1 MVLATTGLYAQ
12 NPTYLCELKNDVQV
26 DASTYQFD
34 VYLLR
39 TGSTVFEFTSMQFG
53 ININPAVMNGG
64 NLTVT
69 LVSGTSEL
77 NPSQIPTAGKFSF
90 NSGSNCIIMTGMAPP
105 GAGSGTIISNTGNGT
120 RVGTIRLTNTVNFAS
135 DHPNLAWSFSIANGY
150 ITKVNAYVAGI
161 ATDITVQASHTTSN
175 LSNPLLNPPIPDVP
189 VATAGSSA
197 ACTQITANWSAA
209 ANADSYRL
217 DVSTSNLFGSFV
229 SGFHDLNVGN
239 VTTYPVT
246 GLTAGTTYYYRL
258 RAVNTFG
265 TSGNSNVITYATS
278 PAAPATP
285 GTITGSATQCAGA
298 PGLVYSISSVTNAT
312 TYTWTVPT
320 GWAITSGAG
329 TISITVTS
337 GSAGQNG
344 NISVTAGN
352 SCGTSSARNLAV
364 TVASAPATPG
374 IISGNTTQ
382 CSGLTGQVY
391 SIGSV
396 ANATTYTWTV
406 PSGWAVTNG
415 AGTTSITVTT
425 GSTGQNGNIS
435 VTAGNSCGT
444 SSASNLAVTVSP
456 ATPATPGAIT
466 GTSALCS
473 GQSGQIYNISSV
485 SNATTYSWTV
495 PTGWTINSGAGTTSI
510 TVTTGS
516 SGQNGNISVTAGNS
530 CGTSSASTLA
540 VTVIS
545 APATPGTIT
554 GTTSQCASLAGQVY
568 SIASVTGATT
578 YTWTVPTGWAITSG
592 AGSTSITV
600 TTGSPGQNGN
610 IGVTAGNGC
619 GNSSQRTLAVTI
631 NPGAPATPGSITG
644 TATQCANQSGQ
655 IYSIG
660 SVANASTYT
669 WTVPTGWNITAG
681 AGTTSIT
688 VTTGSAGQNGNI
700 SVTAGNGCGTSSAS
714 NLTVTVIAIP
724 SAPIVGTIT
733 QPTCAVA
740 TGSVILNGLPAGNWT
755 INPGAIAG
763 STPTYTITNLATGT
777 YNYTVT
783 NATGCISPASGNVI
797 INTQPVTPVIP
808 PQTGSTLSG
817 APFIVNPIGGVI
829 PLGTTYT
836 WTTPTYTNGVT
847 GGSAQPIPQ
856 ANINGTLTIPSGSGT
871 ATYTVTPTSGICI
884 GAPFTLTETVTS
896 SCTAVT
902 VGTQPSNATACATT
916 GIATLTVVA
925 SGTGPF
931 TYQWQYF
938 NGSTWG
944 NVVNGTPAAAI
955 YTNATTAAMSITGI
969 TTAAVYQY
977 RCYITNCGGGNNI
990 TSNAATL
997 TVNAQPVPTLTS
1009 SDPDNTFCL
1018 GTSVTFTAGGGTN
1031 YDFRI
1036 GGVTVQ
1042 NGSSTTYT
1050 TSSLA
1055 NGQIVTVVVTNASG
1069 CSALSTG
1076 ISNFVNQLPYIIG
1089 TPTSTCS
1096 TDFTTY
1102 TVGIT
1107 VSSGTVTSTSG
1118 VVTNPNG
1125 NIWAISG
1132 ILAGVNVTLTI
1143 TDIHGCIFTQPISA
1157 PNCNCPVVLP
1167 PVSGG
1172 DKSYCAGGIIPA
1184 LTAAVLA
1191 GETVDWYN
1199 SSSGGTPIRSG
1210 SLSYTPT
1217 TPGTY
1222 YAQSR
1227 NTTSNCVSSTRTAIT
1242 VTMNPLPVPT
1252 LTSSDADNIFCS
1264 GTSVIF
1270 TATGGTTY
1278 NFLVGGSSVQNG
1290 VSATYT
1296 TSSLTN
1302 GQMVV
1307 VIVTNA
1313 TGCSATSA
1321 GITNTVNI
1329 TPVPTLT
1336 SSDAD
1341 NNFCLGTSVTF
1352 TASGGTNYNFRVDG
1366 VSVQNG
1372 LLTTY
1377 STSTLTNG
1385 QVVDVI
1391 VSNTNGCTA
1400 TSTGITNSVFE
1411 SPIANA
1417 GTGGNNCGLQFHLNG
1432 SLTVGTGTWSKISG
1446 SGNATFSPDANTA
1459 NAIVTVTAYGSY
1471 TFGWTVAN
1479 GTCSTSA
1486 TVTVVFIQQP
1496 PANAG
1501 SGGDVCSKSF
1511 TMNAPVTTGLGTW
1524 AKISGLGNAVFTPD
1538 NHHPDATVTVD
1549 QFGSYNFEWTLV
1561 NSTCT
1566 STGIIKVV
1574 FHNQPPIN
1582 AGRDTALCKGSSVQ
1596 LQAMGTGTVAWVPA
1610 ALLSNPNIINPIATP
1625 VTTTTF
1631 TVNLTDQFGC
1641 KNSDDIVVEV
1651 RDTTTANAGPDQ
1663 VLGYIFTTTMDAV
1676 LAHSYENGVWSIIS
1690 GTGDFVDSTNA
1701 KTTVKKLS
1709 PGKNKFL
1716 WTVTNGYCPVS
1727 HDTAMIS
1734 VIEFIIPTLIT
1745 PNGDGRNDYFVLSG
1759 LATLGRTELI
1769 IFDRR
1774 GAQVYKN
1781 LNYDNSWNGL
1791 DYNKNPLPDD
1801 TYFYV
1806 IKSANGKS
1814 ISGYIV
1820 IRR

>member
-1 MVLATTGLYAQ
+1 
-12 NPTYLCELKNDVQV
+12 
-26 DASTYQFD
+26 
-34 VYLLR
+34 
-39 TGSTVFEFTSMQFG
+39 
-53 ININPAVMNGG
+53 
-64 NLTVT
+64 
-69 LVSGTSEL
+69 
-77 NPSQIPTAGKFSF
+77 
-90 NSGSNCIIMTGMAPP
+90 
-105 GAGSGTIISNTGNGT
+105 
-120 RVGTIRLTNTVNFAS
+120 
-135 DHPNLAWSFSIANGY
+135 
-150 ITKVNAYVAGI
+150 
-161 ATDITVQASHTTSN
+161 
-175 LSNPLLNPPIPDVP
+175 
-189 VATAGSSA
+189 
-197 ACTQITANWSAA
+197 
-209 ANADSYRL
+209 
-217 DVSTSNLFGSFV
+217 
-229 SGFHDLNVGN
+229 
-239 VTTYPVT
+239 
-246 GLTAGTTYYYRL
+246 
-258 RAVNTFG
+258 
-265 TSGNSNVITYATS
+265 
-278 PAAPATP
+278 
-285 GTITGSATQCAGA
+285 
-298 PGLVYSISSVTNAT
+298 
-312 TYTWTVPT
+312 
-320 GWAITSGAG
+320 
-329 TISITVTS
+329 
-337 GSAGQNG
+337 
-344 NISVTAGN
+344 
-352 SCGTSSARNLAV
+352 
-364 TVASAPATPG
+364 
-374 IISGNTTQ
+374 
-382 CSGLTGQVY
+382 
-391 SIGSV
+391 
-396 ANATTYTWTV
+396 
-406 PSGWAVTNG
+406 
-415 AGTTSITVTT
+415 
-425 GSTGQNGNIS
+425 
-435 VTAGNSCGT
+435 
-444 SSASNLAVTVSP
+444 
-456 ATPATPGAIT
+456 
-466 GTSALCS
+466 
-473 GQSGQIYNISSV
+473 
-485 SNATTYSWTV
+485 
-495 PTGWTINSGAGTTSI
+495 
-510 TVTTGS
+510 
-516 SGQNGNISVTAGNS
+516 
-530 CGTSSASTLA
+530 
-540 VTVIS
+540 
-545 APATPGTIT
+545 
-554 GTTSQCASLAGQVY
+554 
-568 SIASVTGATT
+568 
-578 YTWTVPTGWAITSG
+578 
-592 AGSTSITV
+592 
-600 TTGSPGQNGN
+600 
-610 IGVTAGNGC
+610 
-619 GNSSQRTLAVTI
+619 
-631 NPGAPATPGSITG
+631 
-644 TATQCANQSGQ
+644 
-655 IYSIG
+655 
-660 SVANASTYT
+660 
-669 WTVPTGWNITAG
+669 
-681 AGTTSIT
+681 
-688 VTTGSAGQNGNI
+688 
-700 SVTAGNGCGTSSAS
+700 
-714 NLTVTVIAIP
+714 
-724 SAPIVGTIT
+724 
-733 QPTCAVA
+733 
-740 TGSVILNGLPAGNWT
+740 
-755 INPGAIAG
+755 
-763 STPTYTITNLATGT
+763 LATGT
-777 YNYTVT
+777 YTYTVT
-783 NATGCISPASGNVI
+783 NSTGCTSPASGNVI

-808 PQTGSTLSG
+808 SQTASILSG
-817 APFIVNPIGGVI
+817 GTFVVNPTGGTI
-829 PLGTTYT
+829 PVGTTYT
-836 WTTPTYTNGVT
+836 WPAPTYTNGVT
-847 GGSAQPIPQ
+847 GGSAQPIAQ

-884 GAPFTLTETVTS
+884 GAPFI
-896 SCTAVT
+896 VT
-902 VGTQPSNATACATT
+902 VNVSSTCTPVSIGTQPGNTSMCATSGT
-916 GIATLTVVA
+916 ATFTVVA

-931 TYQWQYF
+931 TYQWQY
-938 NGSTWG
+938 NNSGTWA
-944 NVVNGTPAAAI
+944 NVVNGTPAGAT
-955 YTNATTAAMSITGI
+955 YTNATTAALGITGI
-969 TTAAVYQY
+969 ITAGAYQY
-977 RCYITNCGGGNNI
+977 RCYITNCSGGNTVYTN
-990 TSNAATL
+990 SVTL
-997 TVNAQPVPTLTS
+997 TVNALPIPTLTS
-1009 SDPDNTFCL
+1009 SDADNTFCL

-1031 YDFRI
+1031 YIFNV
-1036 GGVTVQ
+1036 GGSPMQ
-1042 NGSSTTYT
+1042 NSSSPTYT
-1050 TSSLA
+1050 TTSLA
-1055 NGQIVTVVVTNASG
+1055 NGQIVTVVVTGING
-1069 CSALSTG
+1069 CIATSAG
-1076 ISNFVNQLPYIIG
+1076 ITNIVNQPPYIIG

-1172 DKSYCAGGIIPA
+1172 DKSYCAGGVIPV
-1184 LTAAVLA
+1184 LTATVLA

-1210 SLSYTPT
+1210 SLTYTPT
-1217 TPGTY
+1217 VPGTY
-1222 YAQSR
+1222 YAMAR
-1227 NTTSNCVSSTRTAIT
+1227 NTTSNCVSSTRTAII

-1278 NFLVGGSSVQNG
+1278 NFLVGGLSVQNG

-1341 NNFCLGTSVTF
+1341 NSFCLGTSVTF
-1352 TASGGTNYNFRVDG
+1352 TASGGTNYNFRVNA

-1372 LLTTY
+1372 LLTAYT
-1377 STSTLTNG
+1377 STSLTNG

-1400 TSTGITNSVFE
+1400 TSTGITNSVFD

-1417 GTGGNNCGLQFHLNG
+1417 GTGGNNCGLAFHLNG
-1432 SLTVGTGTWSKISG
+1432 SLTVGTGTWSQISG
-1446 SGNATFSPDANTA
+1446 PVGGTSTFSPDANTA

-1501 SGGDVCSKSF
+1501 SGGDVCGKSF
-1511 TMNAPVTTGLGTW
+1511 IMNAPVTTGLGTW
-1524 AKISGLGNAVFTPD
+1524 ARISGLGNAVFTPD

-1574 FHNQPPIN
+1574 FHDLPPIN

-1596 LQAMGTGTVAWVPA
+1596 LQAKGTGTVAWVPA
-1610 ALLSNPNIINPIATP
+1610 TLLSNPNIINPIATP
-1625 VTTTTF
+1625 DTTTKF

-1651 RDTTTANAGPDQ
+1651 RDKTTANAGTDQ

-1676 LAHSYENGVWSIIS
+1676 LAHSYENGVWSVIS

-1701 KTTVKKLS
+1701 KTTVKSLS
-1709 PGKNKFL
+1709 PGENKFL
-1716 WTVTNGYCPVS
+1716 WTVSNGYCPIS
-1727 HDTAMIS
+1727 HDTTMIS

-1745 PNGDGRNDYFVLSG
+1745 PNGDGRNDYFVLRG

>member
-1 MVLATTGLYAQ
+1 
-12 NPTYLCELKNDVQV
+12 
-26 DASTYQFD
+26 
-34 VYLLR
+34 
-39 TGSTVFEFTSMQFG
+39 
-53 ININPAVMNGG
+53 
-64 NLTVT
+64 
-69 LVSGTSEL
+69 
-77 NPSQIPTAGKFSF
+77 
-90 NSGSNCIIMTGMAPP
+90 
-105 GAGSGTIISNTGNGT
+105 
-120 RVGTIRLTNTVNFAS
+120 
-135 DHPNLAWSFSIANGY
+135 
-150 ITKVNAYVAGI
+150 VA
-161 ATDITVQASHTTSN
+161 A
-175 LSNPLLNPPIPDVP
+175 
-189 VATAGSSA
+189 
-197 ACTQITANWSAA
+197 
-209 ANADSYRL
+209 
-217 DVSTSNLFGSFV
+217 
-229 SGFHDLNVGN
+229 
-239 VTTYPVT
+239 
-246 GLTAGTTYYYRL
+246 
-258 RAVNTFG
+258 
-265 TSGNSNVITYATS
+265 
-278 PAAPATP
+278 
-285 GTITGSATQCAGA
+285 GTITGSATVCQGQ
-298 PGLVYSISSVTNAT
+298 SSVAYSVPLITNAT
-312 TYTWTVPT
+312 SYLWAYSGT
-320 GWAITSGAG
+320 GATITGTTNSVTITFASNATSGNLTVLGVNVCGNGAISANYPITVNLLPAAAG
-329 TISITVTS
+329 TISGTPAVCQ
-337 GSAGQNG
+337 GQ
-344 NISVTAGN
+344 S
-352 SCGTSSARNLAV
+352 
-364 TVASAPATPG
+364 
-374 IISGNTTQ
+374 
-382 CSGLTGQVY
+382 
-391 SIGSV
+391 SV
-396 ANATTYTWTV
+396 AYSVPLITNATSYAWAY
-406 PSGWAVTNG
+406 SGTG
-415 AGTTSITVTT
+415 ASIT
-425 GSTGQNGNIS
+425 GST
-435 VTAGNSCGT
+435 NS
-444 SSASNLAVTVSP
+444 
-456 ATPATPGAIT
+456 ATIT
-466 GTSALCS
+466 FA
-473 GQSGQIYNISSV
+473 
-485 SNATTYSWTV
+485 SNATTGNLTV
-495 PTGWTINSGAGTTSI
+495 RGVNSCGNGVISANYSI
-510 TVTTGS
+510 TVNPLPAAAGTIVGTPAVCQGQSTVAYSVPIIANATSYTWVYSGTGATITGS
-516 SGQNGNISVTAGNS
+516 TNSITITYASNATSGNVTVQGVNS
-530 CGTSSASTLA
+530 CGNGTVSTNYA
-540 VTVIS
+540 VTVNS
-545 APATPGTIT
+545 LPVAAGTIT
-554 GTTSQCASLAGQVY
+554 GT
-568 SIASVTGATT
+568 ASVCQGQAAVAYNVPLITNATSYVWAYSGIGATI
-578 YTWTVPTGWAITSG
+578 TGSTNSVTITFAATATSG
-592 AGSTSITV
+592 NLTVQGTNACGSGTISANYLITV
-600 TTGSPGQNGN
+600 NPLPGP
-610 IGVTAGNGC
+610 AG
-619 GNSSQRTLAVTI
+619 T
-631 NPGAPATPGSITG
+631 ITG
-644 TATQCANQSGQ
+644 TASVCQGQS
-655 IYSIG
+655 
-660 SVANASTYT
+660 SVAYG
-669 WTVPTGWNITAG
+669 VPLITNTTSYAWVYSGTGATIT
-681 AGTTSIT
+681 GTT
-688 VTTGSAGQNGNI
+688 N
-700 SVTAGNGCGTSSAS
+700 SVTITFASNATSG
-714 NLTVTVIAIP
+714 NLTVQGVNACGNGVI
-724 SAPIVGTIT
+724 SANYSI
-733 QPTCAVA
+733 AVN
-740 TGSVILNGLPAGNWT
+740 SL
-755 INPGAIAG
+755 
-763 STPTYTITNLATGT
+763 
-777 YNYTVT
+777 
-783 NATGCISPASGNVI
+783 
-797 INTQPVTPVIP
+797 PVIP
-808 PQTGSTLSG
+808 PQTASILSG
-817 APFIVNPIGGVI
+817 GTFVVNPTGGTI
-829 PLGTTYT
+829 PVGTTYT
-836 WTTPTYTNGVT
+836 WPAPTYTNGVT

-856 ANINGTLTIPSGSGT
+856 ANINGTLTIPSGTGT
-871 ATYTVTPTSGICI
+871 AVYTVTPTSLAGCT
-884 GAPFTLTETVTS
+884 GASFTVTVTVAS
-896 SCTAVT
+896 TCTPVS
-902 VGTQPSNATACATT
+902 VGTQPVNSSMCATSGST
-916 GIATLTVVA
+916 TFTVVA
-925 SGTGPF
+925 AGTGPF
-931 TYQWQYF
+931 AYQWQYN
-938 NGSTWG
+938 NGSWA
-944 NVVNGTPAAAI
+944 NVVNGTPAGAT
-955 YTNATTAAMSITGI
+955 YTNATTAALGITGI
-969 TTAAVYQY
+969 TTAGAYQY

-1018 GTSVTFTAGGGTN
+1018 GTSVTFTASGGTN

-1036 GGVTVQ
+1036 GGVTMQ
-1042 NGSSTTYT
+1042 NSTSTTYT

-1055 NGQIVTVVVTNASG
+1055 NGQIVTVVVTNALG
-1069 CSALSTG
+1069 CTALSTG
-1076 ISNFVNQLPYIIG
+1076 ISNFVNQPPYIIG

-1118 VVTNPNG
+1118 AVTNPNG

-1172 DKSYCAGGIIPA
+1172 DKSYCAGGVIPV
-1184 LTAAVLA
+1184 LTATVLA

-1210 SLSYTPT
+1210 SLTYTPT
-1217 TPGTY
+1217 VPGTY
-1222 YAQSR
+1222 YAMAR
-1227 NTTSNCVSSTRTAIT
+1227 NTTSNCVSSTRTAII

-1278 NFLVGGSSVQNG
+1278 NFLVGGLSVQNG

-1341 NNFCLGTSVTF
+1341 NSFCLGTSVTF
-1352 TASGGTNYNFRVDG
+1352 TASGGTNYNFRVNA

-1372 LLTTY
+1372 LLTAYT
-1377 STSTLTNG
+1377 STSLTNG

-1400 TSTGITNSVFE
+1400 TSTGITNSVFD

-1417 GTGGNNCGLQFHLNG
+1417 GTGGNNCGLAFHLNG
-1432 SLTVGTGTWSKISG
+1432 SLTVGTGTWSQISG
-1446 SGNATFSPDANTA
+1446 PVGGTSTFSPDANTA

-1501 SGGDVCSKSF
+1501 SGGDVCGKSF
-1511 TMNAPVTTGLGTW
+1511 IMNAPVTTGLGTW

-1574 FHNQPPIN
+1574 FHDLPPIN

-1596 LQAMGTGTVAWVPA
+1596 LQAKGTGTVTWIPA
-1610 ALLSNPNIINPIATP
+1610 AVLSNPNIINPIATP
-1625 VTTTTF
+1625 DTTTKF

-1651 RDTTTANAGPDQ
+1651 RDKTTANAGPDQ
-1663 VLGYIFTTTMDAV
+1663 LLGYIFTTTMDAV
-1676 LAHSYENGVWSIIS
+1676 LAHSYENGVWSVIS
-1690 GTGDFVDSTNA
+1690 GKGDFVDSTNA
-1701 KTTVKKLS
+1701 KTTVKSLS
-1709 PGKNKFL
+1709 PGENKFL
-1716 WTVTNGYCPVS
+1716 WTVTNGYCPIS
-1727 HDTAMIS
+1727 HDTTMIS

-1745 PNGDGRNDYFVLSG
+1745 PNGDGRNDYFVLRG